1 MSVDNPSSSV
11 NTLFHRIVGS
21 SLVVVV
27 LALLAVIGI
36 GGFFGFQMHQ
46 REAKRDQTLEAVV
59 SNLKILNEQAI
70 IRQILEEKAGD
81 KLTPDQL
88 SRCAFE
94 FNEGCRR
101 GKIPP
106 HIVFGI
112 METESG
118 FDPDAKNLK
127 AATPSFGWFQMTV
140 DTAIPLF
147 RNAGEVCTVEKLM
160 DPVRNLV
167 MGIQTII
174 DKHDAVMLSG
184 KAPADDWT
192 RALWLYNGKGETYSR
207 KILEASVKYQK
218 ILEAPLKK

>member
-1 MSVDNPSSSV
+1 MT
-11 NTLFHRIVGS
+11 TLFHKVVGS
-21 SLVVVV
+21 SLVAVV
-27 LALLAVIGI
+27 LALLALIGF
-36 GGFFGFQMHQ
+36 GGFFGYQMHQ

-59 SNLKILNEQAI
+59 SNLKIINEQAI
-70 IRQILEEKAGD
+70 IRQIIEDKVGD

-88 SRCAFE
+88 SRAAFE
-94 FNEGCRR
+94 FTEGCRR
-101 GKIPP
+101 GKVPP

-112 METESG
+112 MEVESG
-118 FDPDAKNLK
+118 FNPEAKNLK
-127 AATPSFGWFQMTV
+127 AATPSYGWFQMTL

-147 RNAGEVCTVEKLM
+147 RTAGEVCTVEKLM

-167 MGIQTII
+167 MGIQTLI
-174 DKHDAVMLSG
+174 DKHDAVMLAS

-218 ILEAPLKK
+218 ILEEPLTKK